1 MSVGYSL
8 TKAGIDT
15 HSGNLAANLR
25 NCLDDIAKY
34 KAWLD
39 ATVDADLTALG
50 YTSGEVAV
58 LKSAF
63 TDLNK
68 VRDIY
73 YGVATQSSTY
83 DFTTFAKQLL
93 ADS

>member
-1 MSVGYSL
+1 MSVGYAL

-15 HSGNLAANLR
+15 HAGNLAVNLR

-34 KAWLD
+34 QVFLN
-39 ATVDADLTALG
+39 ATPDDTLTALG

-58 LKSAF
+58 LKSSF
-63 TDLNK
+63 VDLQK
-68 VRDIY
+68 LHDIY
-73 YGVATQSSTY
+73 YGSATQSTTY